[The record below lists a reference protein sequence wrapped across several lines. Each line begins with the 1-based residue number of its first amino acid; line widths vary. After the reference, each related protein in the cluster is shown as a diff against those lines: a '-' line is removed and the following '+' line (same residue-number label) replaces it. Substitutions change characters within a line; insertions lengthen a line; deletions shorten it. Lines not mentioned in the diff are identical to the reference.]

1 VISMMLTS
9 LIRLVLLKI
18 LVLSTDG
25 SWWGMIPERLRLVFT
40 LAIFFVNL
48 FVLAVVLY
56 LAGLVVVGKKRALL
70 TDAFI
75 ISLLGTVAST
85 LLLMVIPNR
94 FGALVLS
101 IAVWLLLI
109 RRLYETGWLGA
120 TAVGILAMIIF
131 LAVTV
136 LLALFFGILYTV
148 SELFLS
154 FAIMT

>member
-1 VISMMLTS
+1 
-9 LIRLVLLKI
+9 
-18 LVLSTDG
+18 
-25 SWWGMIPERLRLVFT
+25 MIPERLRLVFT

>member
-1 VISMMLTS
+1 MMLTS

-25 SWWGMIPERLRLVFT
+25 SWWGMIPEELRLIFS

-48 FVLAVVLY
+48 LVLAVVLY

-70 TDAFI
+70 ADAFI
-75 ISLLGTVAST
+75 ISLLGTVVST

-94 FGALVLS
+94 VGALVIS
-101 IAVWLLLI
+101 IVVWLLLI
-109 RRLYETGWLGA
+109 RRLYETGLLGA
-120 TAVGILAMIIF
+120 TAVGIFAMIIF

>member
-1 VISMMLTS
+1 MISMMLTS

>member
-1 VISMMLTS
+1 
-9 LIRLVLLKI
+9 
-18 LVLSTDG
+18 
-25 SWWGMIPERLRLVFT
+25 MIPEELRLIFS

-48 FVLAVVLY
+48 LVLAVVLY

-70 TDAFI
+70 ADAFI
-75 ISLLGTVAST
+75 ISLLGTVVST

-94 FGALVLS
+94 VGALVIS
-101 IAVWLLLI
+101 IVVWLLLI
-109 RRLYETGWLGA
+109 RRLYETGLLGA
-120 TAVGILAMIIF
+120 TAVGIFAMIIF

>member
-1 VISMMLTS
+1 MMLTS

>member
-1 VISMMLTS
+1 MLTS